1 MSHATIAPTAGS
13 EDDNPVAPDCRGLNF
28 YEIDPAFRAML
39 RDYMRADNAA
49 LHAHLD
55 PHLNRL
61 GGIAGGRLDELARLA
76 DRHQPQLHF
85 RDPFGRDEDWIEY
98 HPAYKEMERI
108 AFEDFGLNALSHRGG
123 VLGWSEP
130 MGPLAK
136 YAIQYLFV
144 QAEFGL
150 MCPISATDTSAFLI
164 QRYGS
169 KEVVERYV
177 PRMLADKREE
187 LWTGAQFMT
196 ETCGGSDI
204 GRSEVAA
211 VRDGDAWR
219 IYGDKWFCS
228 HTDGDLI
235 MMLARPEG
243 APDGSRGLSLFVV
256 PRHLEDGSRNAYRII
271 RLKEKMGSR
280 SMASGEVR
288 FEGAVAYLLG
298 EEERGLKHMMDQ
310 VNLSR
315 LSHGVRASAMMR
327 RCLNES
333 LVVARNREAFGR
345 RLVELPLLRT
355 QLMKIMLPTEQAL
368 SMFLF
373 TAATMEK
380 ANAGDEL
387 AQRTLRILTPILKF
401 RTCRDNIEVA
411 TGAMGVRGGNGYI
424 EDWVNPRLVRDAM
437 LGVLWEG
444 TSNINALDVTTR
456 AIPKELGHEALGEM
470 LGEALDD
477 ADGVPG
483 QFRGEL
489 TALVERAV
497 AFAGEVA
504 GTAEHE
510 DLSRQAA
517 NALYHGASAVLLARE
532 GARMAA
538 DTGDA
543 RRMLL
548 ARLVVDHRMRPRD
561 PLSLGETAFDRRAAE
576 LLLDD
581 APASIEEVAAAL
593 AL

>member
-1 MSHATIAPTAGS
+1 MSQAAITPAAT
-13 EDDNPVAPDCRGLNF
+13 EDESPVAPDCRGLNF
-28 YEIDPAFRAML
+28 YEIDPAFRAVL
-39 RDYMRADNAA
+39 RDHMQADNAA

-61 GGIAGGRLDELARLA
+61 GGLAGGRLDELARLA

-85 RDPFGRDEDWIEY
+85 RDAFGRDEDWIEY

-123 VLGWSEP
+123 VLGWP
-130 MGPLAK
+130 DRMGPLAK

-169 KEVVERYV
+169 KEVVDRYV

-196 ETCGGSDI
+196 ETYGGSDI

-256 PRHLEDGSRNAYRII
+256 PRQLEDGSRNAYRIV

-298 EEERGLKHMMDQ
+298 EEQRGLKHMMDQ

-345 RLVELPLLRT
+345 RLVELPLLRK

-380 ANAGDEL
+380 SNAGDEV

-411 TGAMGVRGGNGYI
+411 TGAMEVRGGNGYI

-470 LGEALDD
+470 LGEVLND
-477 ADGVPG
+477 ADGLPG

-489 TALVERAV
+489 AALVERAV

-504 GTAEHE
+504 ASADNE

-517 NALYHGASAVLLARE
+517 NALYHGASAALLARE

-538 DTGDA
+538 ETGDA

-561 PLSLGETAFDRRAAE
+561 PLSVGETAFDRRAAE

-581 APASIEEVAAAL
+581 GPAPLEDVAAAL